1 MPHSLSP
8 IRKALLKKAL
18 KKNKG
23 NIKQSMLDAGYK
35 LSTADR
41 SIMNKSA
48 QICQAEI
55 VAELK
60 HSDITPDLIIKH
72 FEEDRTLALAK
83 KDYATATRVD
93 ELMGKSIA
101 MLTDRQDVTQTIVVK
116 QDEKDELSRLRGKL
130 LTISN

>member
-1 MPHSLSP
+1 MPRNINP
-8 IRKALLKKAL
+8 IRKALLKKSL
-18 KKNKG
+18 KKG
-23 NIKQSMLDAGYK
+23 NSQAQALRDAGFAN
-35 LSTADR
+35 STAHSRVGDCV
-41 SIMNKSA
+41 SLKIVKNEIA
-48 QICQAEI
+48 Q
-55 VAELK
+55 ELK

-116 QDEKDELSRLRGKL
+116 QEEKDELLRLRGGL
-130 LTISN
+130 LPVNN